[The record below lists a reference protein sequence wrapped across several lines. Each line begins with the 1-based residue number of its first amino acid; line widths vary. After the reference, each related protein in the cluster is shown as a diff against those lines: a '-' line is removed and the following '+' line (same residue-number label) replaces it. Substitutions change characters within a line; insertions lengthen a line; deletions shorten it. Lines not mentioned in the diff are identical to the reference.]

1 MGIPV
6 AQPTSDPAFSK
17 LSHQET
23 SRIIDEIEKAYA
35 LMGVEW
41 LPVDNICNLLCN
53 ELGYEDIPE
62 FEEAMGGPFV
72 DLLETLPDVS
82 TQTDEQGILRFRVE
96 PEPDQKDWVPRTLV
110 INVTDRTQ
118 LWNVLLKS
126 PYASVEIPE
135 MEFAIQRNGAKR
147 VDSLY
152 NHIGNAIFELGAH
165 VRTVPLT
172 RDHNDKI
179 VDCIGSLNELLDVP
193 LPWTCCVLDP
203 SGISRFSD
211 MSNVEIEAGIRQFPY
226 DLQEEEEE
234 ESVVEHVDAEDETA
248 VPSSDQNV
256 AE

>member
-6 AQPTSDPAFSK
+6 APPADPAFSK

-41 LPVDNICNLLCN
+41 LPVDNIANLLCN

-62 FEEAMGGPFV
+62 FEEAMGGPFTE
-72 DLLETLPDVS
+72 LLDTLPDVR

-110 INVTDRTQ
+110 INVTDRAQ

-193 LPWTCCVLDP
+193 MPWTCCVLDP

-211 MSNVEIEAGIRQFPY
+211 MSGVEIEPGIRQFAY
-226 DLQEEEEE
+226 DLQEDEEEE
-234 ESVVEHVDAEDETA
+234 ESAEKPAADEPA
-248 VPSSDQNV
+248 ASSSEENA